1 MRVKLSSNTTAEGSI
16 QAVMKKAA
24 LVFLALA
31 LAHGAFGQVDI
42 ASRRTVLVQTGFPLK
57 GDEQPSAFG
66 YFWYNQNNY
75 PWTNTAL
82 RVIFA
87 GIFADTELSYF
98 LPANTNIAIG
108 VGLGGGLYIDSI
120 TPYHDGEIVSK
131 QRFYGDVAA
140 ARIFINETIPNPSPL
155 PLNLRGTYSVTG
167 SFYRKTDTTTAFTLP
182 DDFLTQSL
190 TAEFRYGG
198 IEPGLTARRG
208 VELYMAADAN
218 YRSGFEPFGPT
229 GALLPAHTEYQRVY
243 GSLTGKIP
251 FQQTTFYAH
260 VGGGMGE
267 HMDELSAYKVG
278 GNLLGA
284 EPFAVT
290 VHGYFTREFF
300 ADDFGVANLEVR
312 QQLTEQHDVTV
323 HLYGDWA
330 VIKPVPP
337 ESPDWNNIFGVGA
350 GLSFRALWDVHCLI
364 SYGYGINAI
373 RDGNRGG
380 HEIGIALQKEF

>member
-1 MRVKLSSNTTAEGSI
+1 
-16 QAVMKKAA
+16 
-24 LVFLALA
+24 LV
-31 LAHGAFGQVDI
+31 LAHNAFGQVDTE
-42 ASRRTVLVQTGFPLK
+42 SRRTLLVQTGFPLK

-66 YFWYNQNNY
+66 YFWFNQNDY
-75 PWTNTAL
+75 PCTNIAL

-98 LPANTNIAIG
+98 LPGNTNISIG
-108 VGLGGGLYIDSI
+108 AGLGGGLYIDSI
-120 TPYHDGEIVSK
+120 APYHDGEMVSK
-131 QRFYGDVAA
+131 QRFYGDVAT
-140 ARIFINETIPNPSPL
+140 ARVFINETIPNPSPL
-155 PLNLRGTYSVTG
+155 PLNVRGTYGVTG

-208 VELYMAADAN
+208 AELYVAADAN
-218 YRSGFEPFGPT
+218 YRSGFEPFGPN

-243 GSLTGKIP
+243 GSLSGKIP
-251 FQQTTFYAH
+251 VQQTTFYAR

-267 HMDELSAYKVG
+267 HMDELSAYNVG
-278 GNLLGA
+278 GNLLGV

-290 VHGYFTREFF
+290 MHGYYTREFF

-312 QQLTEQHDVTV
+312 QQLTEQHDVTA

-350 GLSFRALWDVHCLI
+350 GLSFRAFADIDCLI

-373 RDGNRGG
+373 RRGDHGG
-380 HEIGIALQKEF
+380 HEVGLALEKKL